1 MVQLWFS
8 CGLVGLLCDGGG
20 SVWFRFDVAWCS
32 IVHLRFSFGS
42 AWHGMIVYGSV
53 YIMLLNSSALVQLWL
68 SCGCNEVTWYTTVV
82 VQLWFRW
89 VVV

>member
-8 CGLVGLLCDGGG
+8 CGVGGLLCDGCG
-20 SVWFRFDVAWCS
+20 SVWFRSGLAWCG

-53 YIMLLNSSALVQLWL
+53 WIMWWLSFAWLVIEQFSFGSALVKLW
-68 SCGCNEVTWYTTVV
+68 
-82 VQLWFRW
+82 VQ
-89 VVV
+89 